1 MASQELSGACH
12 NKVISCPIGRLL
24 RRELG
29 VETSH
34 PAPSGRAVEGRVG
47 SEEVKA
53 EGGTGAMQ
61 SPALLCCPPQVPYLH
76 RPLPCLQITC
86 YMTHSPPE
94 SHPWAPDPQRSCLGL
109 SSMPIKLYEMCCMKP
124 TPHAVTG
131 ARWHHSA
138 SSIWARRVVQGAT
151 MLLGLQR
158 KSR

>member
-47 SEEVKA
+47 GEEVKA

-61 SPALLCCPPQVPYLH
+61 SPALLCCPH
-76 RPLPCLQITC
+76 RSLTCTGLFLACKLP
-86 YMTHSPPE
+86 
-94 SHPWAPDPQRSCLGL
+94 
-109 SSMPIKLYEMCCMKP
+109 
-124 TPHAVTG
+124 
-131 ARWHHSA
+131 
-138 SSIWARRVVQGAT
+138 AT
-151 MLLGLQR
+151 
-158 KSR
+158 